1 MAEYAYDINEVM
13 RRIDTK
19 DYDYFLNLS
28 DTDLNKI
35 VPLIV
40 TRWQVSLPYDGFA
53 KRAANLLRINKD
65 ANCGLWVNS
74 KEPRLFLLSLCG
86 SATGKYR
93 KHGYFGRKKATAPRK
108 ADKDKAE
115 IRSCRK
121 DLTDTEFDEF
131 YAGLSKDDISLYK
144 FAASLG

>member
-19 DYDYFLNLS
+19 DYDYFLNLP
-28 DTDLNKI
+28 DDALKKI

-40 TRWQVSLPYDGFA
+40 TRWQVSLPYDGFE

-74 KEPRLFLLSLCG
+74 KDVRLFLLGLCA
-86 SATGKYR
+86 SANGKYR
-93 KHGYFGRKKATAPRK
+93 KHGYFGRKKAAAPKK

-115 IRSCRK
+115 IRACRK
-121 DLTDTEFDEF
+121 DLTDAEFDEF
-131 YAGLSKDDISLYK
+131 YAGLGKDDITLYK
-144 FAASLG
+144 FAASLN

>member
-1 MAEYAYDINEVM
+1 MTEYAYDINEVM

-19 DYDYFLNLS
+19 DYEYFLNLS
-28 DTDLNKI
+28 DDDLKKI

-40 TRWQVSLPYDGFA
+40 TRWQVSLPYDRFA
-53 KRAANLLRINKD
+53 KRAETLLRINKN
-65 ANCGLWVNS
+65 ANCGLWVNA
-74 KEPRLFLLSLCG
+74 KDVRLFLLGLCA

-93 KHGYFGRKKATAPRK
+93 KHGYFGRKKAVAPKK

-115 IRSCRK
+115 IRACRK

-131 YAGLSKDDISLYK
+131 YAGLSKEDIALYK
-144 FAASLG
+144 FMASLG